1 MHWSKY
7 QGGNCVLLYK
17 VFYSSWWWFLIYH
30 VLLFSPLAKASVYTH
45 VSLVLTTQTS
55 LLYNIVCCNIGFHL
69 CLRSCQNR
77 IPWCSV
83 AEAIWPQHALAEQYG
98 QRREWG
104 HFLQR
109 LQRIGKW
116 VPSSA
121 FDKFHM
127 LESHFESSRPYVW
140 SSVCIIWLCAKIQCS
155 STNQSRSVW
164 NSGTFRGLQ
173 PLDTR
178 KSEKLGERL
187 CGVIWQ
193 LFRVV
198 CTDSIWR
205 LWFTHLGSHLGSEF
219 LRNCKIMPRT
229 LSRSWTLACVSVG
242 WCLKHSL
249 VKRCDIVWGLF
260 QWKLRNRIMSLLG
273 ASPVV
278 STPRSEIS
286 QACKIARDRKQS
298 WKNVLVP

>member
-193 LFRVV
+193 LAFQGCLHRLNLAFMVHTSWLTSWFRVSKELQNHAQN
-198 CTDSIWR
+198 TEQELNFGMRFRWLMLEAFSSQT
-205 LWFTHLGSHLGSEF
+205 LWYC
-219 LRNCKIMPRT
+219 LRI
-229 LSRSWTLACVSVG
+229 VSVKAQESNHVST
-242 WCLKHSL
+242 WCLSSSFYPSQWDL
-249 VKRCDIVWGLF
+249 AGVQNRKR
-260 QWKLRNRIMSLLG
+260 
-273 ASPVV
+273 P
-278 STPRSEIS
+278 
-286 QACKIARDRKQS
+286 
-298 WKNVLVP
+298 